1 MEKITIKIFED
12 ETEGMG
18 VLTVEGEGAKN
29 FLNRRPIISLTYE
42 NGIKQEFIANK
53 EKNFFAISKNK
64 TVKKI
69 TVEFS

>member
-1 MEKITIKIFED
+1 MEKIIIKISED

-29 FLNRRPIISLTYE
+29 FLNRRPIVSLTHE
-42 NGIKQEFIANK
+42 NGMRQEFAVNK
-53 EKNFFAISKNK
+53 ERNFFAIPKNK

-69 TVEFS
+69 TVEFL